1 MAEADDHGFCVALCT
16 TPGAP
21 PMEVFPAP
29 PARCTREM
37 VISRVNAFLSV
48 ARWELLRL
56 KRQLRLK
63 QLTDQAQEPAKAG
76 VALSFP
82 SPAKLHEVMQLMRA
96 GETVN
101 PTEHGLLA
109 TYCSDGL
116 YEHAA
121 SFAAQ
126 NGRAF
131 KDVLVYVLTAYVDLA
146 GQEQALRSVLLDPV
160 MAGE

>member
-1 MAEADDHGFCVALCT
+1 MADDHGFCVALRT
-16 TPGAP
+16 TPSAP

-29 PARCTREM
+29 PARCTREE
-37 VISRVNAFLSV
+37 VISRVNAFLTV

-56 KRQLRLK
+56 KRLLRLQ
-63 QLTDQAQEPAKAG
+63 QLTNQAQEPARAG
-76 VALSFP
+76 LALAFP

-101 PTEHGLLA
+101 PADHGLLA

-126 NGRAF
+126 HGRAF
-131 KDVLVYVLTAYVDLA
+131 EDVLLYVLTSYVDLA
-146 GQEQALRSVLLDPV
+146 GQDQVERSVLLDPV
-160 MAGE
+160 IAGE